1 MADATEMVSKS
12 TVLLRMQAQMAF
24 QMLEGVMQGVN
35 AEQLHWVPPEGIAN
49 PIAAQYAHVVLGK
62 DSAVHHM
69 FKGEQPLYAST
80 WADRHGLSE
89 LPPPRSPETG
99 RLPDWS
105 EWARRVRMDLPAFN
119 AYAQAVYASI
129 DAYLASLDDAAM
141 ERMIDLS
148 SIGMGERKS
157 GFVLSMI
164 LLGDTFSHCG
174 EISCLKGLQGLKGY
188 PF

>member
-1 MADATEMVSKS
+1 
-12 TVLLRMQAQMAF
+12 
-24 QMLEGVMQGVN
+24 
-35 AEQLHWVPPEGIAN
+35 
-49 PIAAQYAHVVLGK
+49 
-62 DSAVHHM
+62 
-69 FKGEQPLYAST
+69 
-80 WADRHGLSE
+80 
-89 LPPPRSPETG
+89 
-99 RLPDWS
+99 
-105 EWARRVRMDLPAFN
+105 MDLPAFN

-129 DAYLASLDDAAM
+129 DDYLASLDDEAM